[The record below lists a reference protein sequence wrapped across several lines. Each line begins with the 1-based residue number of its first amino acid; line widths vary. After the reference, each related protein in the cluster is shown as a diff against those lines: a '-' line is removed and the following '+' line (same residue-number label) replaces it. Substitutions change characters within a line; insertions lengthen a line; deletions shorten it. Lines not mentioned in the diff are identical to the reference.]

1 MTTLDKANWLA
12 LLAPAALLGGALGFQ
27 YIGGYPPCEMCHW
40 QRWPHGLAIA
50 LAVLALFSGGHAS
63 RRPLILIAMIA
74 IAISGLI
81 GVYHAGVEQQWW
93 QGATA
98 CTAKPIIGDADA
110 MLEQILAAPLTRCD
124 EILWSLFGI
133 SMAGWNAILSLA
145 SAGAILWLTTRRA
158 A

>member
-1 MTTLDKANWLA
+1 MTNLAKANWLA
-12 LLAPAALLGGALGFQ
+12 FTVPLALLGGALGFQ

-40 QRWPHGLAIA
+40 QRWPHAVA
-50 LAVLALFSGGHAS
+50 LALALLALFSRGHMS
-63 RRPLILIAMIA
+63 RRPLVLLAAIA

-81 GVYHAGVEQQWW
+81 GVYHAGVELHWW

-124 EILWSLFGI
+124 EIPWSLLGI
-133 SMAGWNAILSLA
+133 SMAGWNAIISLG
-145 SAGAILWLTTRRA
+145 SAGAILWLTIRRPA
-158 A
+158 